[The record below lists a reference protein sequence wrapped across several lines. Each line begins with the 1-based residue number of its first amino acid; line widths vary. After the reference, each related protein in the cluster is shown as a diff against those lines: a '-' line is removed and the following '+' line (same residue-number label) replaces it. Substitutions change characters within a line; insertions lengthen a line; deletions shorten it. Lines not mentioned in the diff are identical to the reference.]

1 MLHAQNTLSKLR
13 FEEIL
18 HELSNL
24 QLADLEQFVQ
34 KATQLLEQRRLPQF
48 SNREE
53 ELIYQI
59 KNNGPSKA
67 FWKEYDILAAKL
79 EQETI
84 DDKERLL
91 FLEQVEISE
100 KWSVERLKLILELSQ
115 LWECSAE
122 DVLKRLNIKPR
133 VKKYA

>member
-24 QLADLEQFVQ
+24 QLADLERFVQ
-34 KATQLLEQRRLPQF
+34 RANQLLEQRKLPQF

-53 ELIYQI
+53 ELMYQI
-59 KNNGPSKA
+59 ENGGPSEA
-67 FWKEYDILAAKL
+67 FWKSYDVLAAKL

-84 DDKERLL
+84 SDAERQL
-91 FLEQVEISE
+91 FLEKIEVSE
-100 KWSVERLKLILELSQ
+100 EWSVERLKLILELSQ
-115 LWECSAE
+115 LWQCSAE

-133 VKKYA
+133 VRQYA